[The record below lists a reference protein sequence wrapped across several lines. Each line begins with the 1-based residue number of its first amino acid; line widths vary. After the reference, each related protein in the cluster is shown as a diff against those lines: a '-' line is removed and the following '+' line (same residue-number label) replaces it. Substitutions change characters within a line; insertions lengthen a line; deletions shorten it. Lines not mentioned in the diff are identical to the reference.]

1 MISKSQIKL
10 ITSLKQKKYRI
21 THDLFFVE
29 GTKVIQEFYGA
40 GWEIYA
46 LFSTEMLDFVSEN
59 KVTLISENE
68 LKKISALKT
77 PNKALAVFKL
87 PALKPIVSVNFS
99 VALDGIRDPGNLG
112 TIIRLCDWFGV
123 KTLLCSHDTVD
134 CFNPKVIQSSMG
146 SLARVEVHY
155 LDLENYFEKN
165 HLPVYGA
172 FMEGDNVYAE
182 KLPRQ
187 AILLMGNEGN
197 GISKKLE
204 KFLSKKIS
212 IPQFGVDHKTESLNV
227 AMATSILLSEF
238 HRTIEK

>member
-10 ITSLKQKKYRI
+10 ITSLHQKKYRI
-21 THDLFFVE
+21 KHDLFFVE

-46 LFSTEMLDFVSEN
+46 LFSTEEIDFVPDG
-59 KVTLISENE
+59 KVTLISEIE

-77 PNKALAVFKL
+77 PNKALAVFFL
-87 PALKPIVSVNFS
+87 PTKKPIENFNFS
-99 VALDGIRDPGNLG
+99 IALDGIRDPGNMG

-123 KTLLCSHDTVD
+123 KSLLCSKDTVD
-134 CFNPKVIQSSMG
+134 CFNPKVLQASMG

-165 HLPVYGA
+165 QLPVFGA
-172 FMEGDNVYAE
+172 FMEGNNVYRE
-182 KLPRQ
+182 KLPRK
-187 AILLMGNEGN
+187 AILLMGNEGK
-197 GISKKLE
+197 GISAKLE
-204 KFLSKKIS
+204 TYLSKKIS
-212 IPQFGVDHKTESLNV
+212 IPQFGVEQQTESLNV

-238 HRTIEK
+238 HRSTEM